1 VIAGE
6 PGHDGGRE
14 VWENGEGDEGGR
26 FPSSPWVGA
35 ARGGGFSGGGG
46 LVVVVL
52 GGGGAPVLRKGREVA
67 VVVRDEAGS
76 CAGLL
81 IAGVRRFG
89 GEIFVLAVALAGPWW
104 PARISVAGRR
114 DGSG

>member
-6 PGHDGGRE
+6 PGHDGGLE

-26 FPSSPWVGA
+26 FPPSPWVGA

-52 GGGGAPVLRKGREVA
+52 GGGGAPVLRKGREVD